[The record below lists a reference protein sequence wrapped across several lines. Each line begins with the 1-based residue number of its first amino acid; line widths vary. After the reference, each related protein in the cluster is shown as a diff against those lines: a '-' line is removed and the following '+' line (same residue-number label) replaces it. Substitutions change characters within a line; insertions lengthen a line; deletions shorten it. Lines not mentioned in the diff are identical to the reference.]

1 MQNVTREIV
10 DTVASNGPFAAT
22 LERIMRIVFANFVQ
36 TFSYFNT
43 ASNFGPWRHGFDTLK
58 RKELMEQFHEI
69 MAQGVHAVEELL
81 RRSRKAGEIVSDQ
94 EPAEL
99 SWYCFA
105 DPGRSDARVD
115 VQQGM

>member
-1 MQNVTREIV
+1 M
-10 DTVASNGPFAAT
+10 GG
-22 LERIMRIVFANFVQ
+22 M
-36 TFSYFNT
+36 
-43 ASNFGPWRHGFDTLK
+43 GFDTLK

-99 SWYCFA
+99 SWYIVSLIQGVQMRAWMSNKECDIDASVRQVA
-105 DPGRSDARVD
+105 DFIMNGVAGRNQKSSKVHP
-115 VQQGM
+115 